1 MLKDIFKDE
10 YIQANG
16 ALNLNQL
23 EADID
28 SKEEIFNTISE
39 LNEHSLHSLFHILIT
54 NDRYEIIR
62 KIFDKTKNASSSSK
76 SLYTLV
82 TSGYLKTNHNIEVFD
97 QVNTDNLQIED
108 FRLLI
113 ADKKNFS
120 SVVQEKIEICK
131 KNIHK
136 TSEEF
141 KIDLEEQVIFLKDQ
155 QLNDKAQEIQ
165 MKVEFHFPEFKKI
178 KNVVEEKIKL
188 KNLEDQKFSNIIK
201 RNLSFNLRKKGR
213 LDKKDIKKIK
223 EKNKQAIKA
232 LNQITLEWY
241 QLFVNDIDLFIVQL
255 EFFNFKDIEIYDFL
269 LKNHKELNTW
279 TRVELCLKS
288 ERYFEGLNFL
298 MTNEKEILDNDTE
311 SVYNFYYYKGL
322 FYQKIGMTD
331 EAEEIFKA
339 LYEQNQNFR
348 DVYFYL
354 KN

>member
-1 MLKDIFKDE
+1 MLSSIFKDE
-10 YIQANG
+10 YIQPNG
-16 ALNLNQL
+16 SLNLKQL

-28 SKEEIFNTISE
+28 SSEEIFNKIIE
-39 LNEHSLHSLFHILIT
+39 LDEHSLNSLFHILVT

-62 KIFDKTKNASSSSK
+62 KIFDKTKNTHSSSK

-82 TSGYLKTNHNIEVFD
+82 TSSHLKVKHNIEVFD
-97 QVNTDNLQIED
+97 QINTENLQTED
-108 FRLLI
+108 YRLII
-113 ADKKNFS
+113 ANKKLFS
-120 SVVQEKIEICK
+120 TVIQEKIETCK
-131 KNIHK
+131 ESIHK
-136 TSEEF
+136 ANEDF
-141 KIDLEEQVIFLKDQ
+141 KVDLEEQVIFLKDQ
-155 QLNDKAQEIQ
+155 QLNDKAHEIQ
-165 MKVEFHFPEFKKI
+165 MKIEFHFPEFKKVE
-178 KNVVEEKIKL
+178 NVAEEKIKL

-213 LDKKDIKKIK
+213 LDNKELKKIK
-223 EKNKQAIKA
+223 EKN
-232 LNQITLEWY
+232 
-241 QLFVNDIDLFIVQL
+241 LFIVQL

-269 LKNHKELNTW
+269 LKNHKDINTW

-298 MTNEKEILDNDTE
+298 MANEKEILDNDSE

-348 DVYFYL
+348 DVYYYL